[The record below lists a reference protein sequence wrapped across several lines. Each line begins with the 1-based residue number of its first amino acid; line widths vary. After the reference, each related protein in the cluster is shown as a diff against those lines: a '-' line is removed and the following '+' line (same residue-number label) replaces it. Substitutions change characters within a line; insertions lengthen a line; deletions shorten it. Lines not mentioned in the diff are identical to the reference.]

1 LRSIDGGFFC
11 NKLTVSFLQQMLIFL
26 GVKATIYAA
35 TFYGIAVRLGRERE
49 ATWKVTEIEVC
60 FFLCMLGSIDGNF
73 QQTNDMALLWNVFCS
88 RSHNA
93 RLLRLHSISIVYV
106 FRIKTHKRIWSGGI
120 MHWKSIED
128 AFNNG
133 PGLEIDLSMFIF
145 EPMHRAWCE
154 HGVMCF
160 CLSST
165 IILIDSPPWDC
176 LVMTFMF
183 RGREIRWLN
192 DLKIAR
198 EAESSGG
205 WLHIKNLK

>member
-1 LRSIDGGFFC
+1 MSLQFRFFSKCWYFWEWKRRYVLLPFTASLCVWAGKERRHERSRRLRFAFF
-11 NKLTVSFLQQMLIFL
+11 VY
-26 GVKATIYAA
+26 V
-35 TFYGIAVRLGRERE
+35 GINR
-49 ATWKVTEIEVC
+49 WQ
-60 FFLCMLGSIDGNF
+60 F

-93 RLLRLHSISIVYV
+93 RLLRLHSVSIVYV

-165 IILIDSPPWDC
+165 IILIDSPPWDY

-183 RGREIRWLN
+183 RGKEIRWLN
-192 DLKIAR
+192 DLKIV
-198 EAESSGG
+198 
-205 WLHIKNLK
+205 